1 MNTRMYLFL
10 YMMLTAVTSWMAV
23 ECYRIEQFAI
33 AMVLSFAAGICSII
47 SIALTFGDD
56 EEKKPIKS

>member
-1 MNTRMYLFL
+1 
-10 YMMLTAVTSWMAV
+10 MMLTAVTSWMAV